1 MPVRKQYLEFILEQL
16 SALPALRPNRM
27 FGGVGLYSDG
37 VFFGLIDDDK
47 LFFKTAESNIAPYR
61 ERGMPRFMPFPDRP
75 EAVLGYHQVPA
86 DIIEDAEELV
96 DWARQAV
103 AVALSARARKAPKK
117 KVKAKAKAKSTRAR
131 TRSPARAKV
140 RARAKTRARPGK

>member
-37 VFFGLIDDDK
+37 VFFGLIDDDT

-75 EAVLGYHQVPA
+75 DAVLGYHQVAA

-131 TRSPARAKV
+131 TRTP
-140 RARAKTRARPGK
+140 ARAKTRARPGK